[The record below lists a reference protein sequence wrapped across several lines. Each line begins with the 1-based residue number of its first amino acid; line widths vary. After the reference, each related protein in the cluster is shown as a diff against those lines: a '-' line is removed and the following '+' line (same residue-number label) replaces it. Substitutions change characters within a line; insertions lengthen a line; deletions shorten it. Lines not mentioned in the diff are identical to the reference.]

1 MKENKFKKLVE
12 KIKNN
17 VSFAGNYAVESNVC
31 IKVFNGEEGQNILP
45 SLEKIK
51 NINRSKKAV
60 KFFDENVLLNLDG
73 EERKMY
79 LFNLTNKIL
88 ENKNI
93 F

>member
-17 VSFAGNYAVESNVC
+17 FNFNGNYAVESNVC

-45 SLEKIK
+45 SMEKIK

-60 KFFDENVLLNLDG
+60 NFFEIENILNKNLQ
-73 EERKMY
+73 EREMMLY
-79 LFNLTNKIL
+79 DLTNKIL